1 MMKSAV
7 AREEDIKKGIKE
19 FMDIEITMFAGGVVF
34 SILFTVLMFIIIS
47 KINKERINLFQ
58 IFLDVSEIQI
68 QQFSSKT

>member
-47 KINKERINLFQ
+47 KINKERINLF
-58 IFLDVSEIQI
+58 
-68 QQFSSKT
+68 

>member
-1 MMKSAV
+1 MN
-7 AREEDIKKGIKE
+7 
-19 FMDIEITMFAGGVVF
+19 IEIIMFVGGVLF

-47 KINKERINLFQ
+47 KINKERINLFE